1 MKAACWHNSYWRI
14 FCSWQIQ
21 NCFVSEISK
30 TNRCFEI
37 MCFGYW
43 GVCWGGGN
51 CSVPCHGKRCPREA
65 QKCSDPEVVLQFPAV
80 CDTLLL
86 HPFWEGAWRWCK
98 LGFPSSI
105 VDLGLPGDVVFTCT
119 NQRAPFE
126 ILGAFRQDSGDQ
138 YCHTELKPQWHLY
151 RWMAIKTY
159 CGILILHRLE
169 HVLTLGTCIISIS
182 ASLVVRGLFIKY
194 FSIYLNFPVHF
205 WACAF
210 LGSQFLF

>member
-1 MKAACWHNSYWRI
+1 MFWNNVFWLLGS
-14 FCSWQIQ
+14 
-21 NCFVSEISK
+21 VLE
-30 TNRCFEI
+30 
-37 MCFGYW
+37 
-43 GVCWGGGN
+43 WGGT

-86 HPFWEGAWRWCK
+86 QPFWEGAWHWCK
-98 LGFPSSI
+98 LGFPSYI
-105 VDLGLPGDVVFTCT
+105 ADLGLPGDVVFTCT

-159 CGILILHRLE
+159 SGILILHRLE